1 MPLTPPAPAFRHI
14 LLPTDGSDLSDRAA
28 DTALALARSMGARL
42 TALHVVPPYA
52 PPLPDMGVG
61 FTYAMTEDEYER
73 AVNNQ
78 AGEMLARVAERAAES
93 GVDCDTRIVT
103 DSAPWNAIVGEAR
116 KGGCDA
122 VVMASHGR
130 RGLAALVLG
139 SETQKVLTHSDVP
152 VLVTR

>member
-1 MPLTPPAPAFRHI
+1 MPLTKGPVFRHI
-14 LLPTDGSDLSDRAA
+14 LVPTDGSDLSDRAA
-28 DTALALARSMGARL
+28 STALALAKSMGARV

-52 PPLPDMGVG
+52 PPLPVMEVG

-73 AVNNQ
+73 AVRTQ
-78 AGEMLARVAERAAES
+78 AGEMLARVAEQAAQS
-93 GVDCDTRIVT
+93 GVDCDTRVVT
-103 DSAPWNAIVGEAR
+103 DPAPWNAIVDEAR
-116 KGGCDA
+116 KSGCDA

-139 SETQKVLTHSDVP
+139 SETQKVLTHASVP

>member
-1 MPLTPPAPAFRHI
+1 MSLTRNAPAFRHI
-14 LLPTDGSDLSDRAA
+14 LFPTDGSDLSERAA
-28 DTALALARSMGARL
+28 DTALSLAKSMGARV

-61 FTYAMTEDEYER
+61 FTYTMSEDEYDR
-73 AVNNQ
+73 AVRIQ
-78 AGEMLARVAERAAES
+78 ADEMLARVVERAVES
-93 GVDCDTRIVT
+93 GVDCDTRVVV
-103 DSAPWNAIVGEAR
+103 DSAPWNAIVDEAR
-116 KGGCDA
+116 KRGCDA

-139 SETQKVLTHSDVP
+139 SETQKVLTHSAVP